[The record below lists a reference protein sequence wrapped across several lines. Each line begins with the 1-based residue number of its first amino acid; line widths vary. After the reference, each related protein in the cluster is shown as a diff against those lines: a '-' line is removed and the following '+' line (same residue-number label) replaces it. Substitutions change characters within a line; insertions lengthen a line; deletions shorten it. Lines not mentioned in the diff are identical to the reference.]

1 MRAVIL
7 GDTDI
12 EIREIEKPSPQPHQ
26 ALIRVRG
33 CGLNRSDLLE
43 TQGQSFGHTGG
54 DAKVLGGEFAG
65 EVVELGSDSEGLSI
79 GDRVMCRGGG
89 GWAEYALVHW
99 RRAIV
104 IGSDDIP
111 WEQAATLQGALQ
123 TMHDAIITNGRFK
136 AGQTIMI
143 QGASSGVGLMG
154 LQIARAKG
162 AKLVIGS
169 STNAERRARLS
180 EFGAGLVINSQDDGW
195 VDRVLEATDGAG
207 VDVTI
212 DMLSGN
218 VMNKNM
224 EATAIH
230 GYVIN
235 IGRLAGMV
243 GEFNFDL
250 HARRRLNYVGTTGRT
265 RSIDDNVQV
274 ARLANDDLW
283 TFVLNGEIKSPIDK
297 VFDLEDAAIA
307 LDRMNN
313 NQHFGKIA
321 LLVGD

>member
-1 MRAVIL
+1 M
-7 GDTDI
+7 
-12 EIREIEKPSPQPHQ
+12 
-26 ALIRVRG
+26 
-33 CGLNRSDLLE
+33 LE
-43 TQGQSFGHTGG
+43 
-54 DAKVLGGEFAG
+54 E
-65 EVVELGSDSEGLSI
+65 
-79 GDRVMCRGGG
+79 
-89 GWAEYALVHW
+89 
-99 RRAIV
+99 
-104 IGSDDIP
+104 
-111 WEQAATLQGALQ
+111 
-123 TMHDAIITNGRFK
+123 
-136 AGQTIMI
+136 
-143 QGASSGVGLMG
+143 
-154 LQIARAKG
+154 
-162 AKLVIGS
+162 
-169 STNAERRARLS
+169 
-180 EFGAGLVINSQDDGW
+180 
-195 VDRVLEATDGAG
+195 TDGAG

-212 DMLSGN
+212 DMLSWN

-321 LLVGD
+321 LLVSD